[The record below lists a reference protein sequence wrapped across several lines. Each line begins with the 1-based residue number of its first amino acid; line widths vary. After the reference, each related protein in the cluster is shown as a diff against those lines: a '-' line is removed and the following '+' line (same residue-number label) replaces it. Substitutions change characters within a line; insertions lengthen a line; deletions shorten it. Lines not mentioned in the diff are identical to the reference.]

1 MVSHFLF
8 PNLFLKGYYMSDDSN
23 ESLLGWSDDIER
35 LCKDIERN
43 CCKLSAIHKEQYLAL
58 HAQSK
63 YFKIPIIIISSCNSI
78 LAVSLSTY
86 VGNQNLVSSI
96 NCLLSLISA
105 IICSIEL
112 YIGLQKR
119 IETELFSYRS
129 YYLLSVKINNCLKLE
144 REHRKN
150 LSGSD
155 FLTEIETEYKQ
166 LFTDSL
172 ISNQTINDKLIG
184 EIPLKRNP
192 LLLEENL

>member
-1 MVSHFLF
+1 
-8 PNLFLKGYYMSDDSN
+8 MSDTSN

-43 CCKLSAIHKEQYLAL
+43 CSKLSQIHKEQYLAL
-58 HAQSK
+58 HVQSK
-63 YFKIPIIIISSCNSI
+63 YFKIPIIFISSCNSVMAI
-78 LAVSLSTY
+78 GLSTY
-86 VGNQNLVSSI
+86 LNQNLVSSV

-119 IETELFSYRS
+119 IENELFSYRN

-150 LSGSD
+150 LSGTD

-184 EIPLKRNP
+184 EIPLKKNP